1 MLQIILLIKIILIDN
16 KKINMSN
23 KTVVVGMS
31 GGVDSSVSAYLLK
44 KQGFNVIGLFM
55 KNWQSEPGEVC
66 TSEIDF
72 KDASEVCDM
81 LDIPLHK
88 ANFSDD
94 YWDRVFKQFL
104 SEHEKGRTPNP
115 DILCN
120 REIKFKSFYDY
131 ALKIGADFIATGHY
145 AKVEND
151 GGEAKLYRSKD
162 IDKDQTYFLHEVSS
176 KEFSKTIFP
185 LSDIY
190 KSEVRDIAKEL
201 NLNIH
206 SKKDSVGI
214 CFVGEKNLRDFLN
227 RFIKFKKGNILN
239 TDNEIVGEHNGS
251 ILYTIGQRQGLGI
264 GGIKDKDELPW
275 YVYGK
280 NISKNEIYVCQGVD
294 NQLLY
299 TENITLDKIH
309 WINDLKEFK
318 HLDCLVQIRHRHK
331 PVKCIIEFN
340 KGFRVMFDEEIRGVA
355 PGQSAVFYKDNLC
368 LGGGVI
374 EARNNDL

>member
-1 MLQIILLIKIILIDN
+1 M
-16 KKINMSN
+16 
-23 KTVVVGMS
+23 
-31 GGVDSSVSAYLLK
+31 
-44 KQGFNVIGLFM
+44 
-55 KNWQSEPGEVC
+55 
-66 TSEIDF
+66 
-72 KDASEVCDM
+72 
-81 LDIPLHK
+81 
-88 ANFSDD
+88 
-94 YWDRVFKQFL
+94 
-104 SEHEKGRTPNP
+104 
-115 DILCN
+115 
-120 REIKFKSFYDY
+120 
-131 ALKIGADFIATGHY
+131 
-145 AKVEND
+145 
-151 GGEAKLYRSKD
+151 
-162 IDKDQTYFLHEVSS
+162 HEVSS

-190 KSEVRDIAKEL
+190 KSEVRDIAREL

-299 TENITLDKIH
+299 TKNITLDKIH

>member
-1 MLQIILLIKIILIDN
+1 
-16 KKINMSN
+16 MSN

-55 KNWQSEPGEVC
+55 KNWQSEPGEIC

-145 AKVEND
+145 AKVKND
-151 GGEAKLYRSKD
+151 NGEAKLYRSKD

-185 LSDIY
+185 LADIY

-206 SKKDSVGI
+206 AKKDSVGI

-239 TDNEIVGEHNGS
+239 TDNEIIGEHNGS

-280 NISKNEIYVCQGVD
+280 DISKNEIYVCQGVD
-294 NQLLY
+294 NKLLY
-299 TENITLDKIH
+299 SENISLDKIH
-309 WINDLKEFK
+309 WINKLKEFK
-318 HLDCLVQIRHRHK
+318 NLDCLVQIRHRHK
-331 PVKCIIEFN
+331 PVKCKIEVN
-340 KGFRVMFDEEIRGVA
+340 EGFKVMFDEEIRGVA

>member
-1 MLQIILLIKIILIDN
+1 MLQIILLIEIILIDN

-31 GGVDSSVSAYLLK
+31 GGVDSSVAAYLLK

-72 KDASEVCDM
+72 KDASEVCDI

-145 AKVEND
+145 AKIEND
-151 GGEAKLYRSKD
+151 DGKVKLYRSKD

-355 PGQSAVFYKDNLC
+355 AGQSAVFYKDNLC